1 MSEDSFFKRW
11 APVACLTLSAFIF
24 NTSEFIPIGLL
35 IDIAKDFQITES
47 TAGLIITVY
56 AWIVTILSL
65 PLMLLVSKM
74 EFKKLLLGV
83 LALFTVSHV
92 LSAIAPSFIT
102 LMLSRIGV
110 ACSHAIFW
118 SIASPLA
125 VRIAPAGKRARARS
139 MVATGA
145 AIAMIAG
152 LPLGRA
158 VGLYLGWR
166 ATFFSIGAVA
176 FAIALCLLVIF
187 PKVQTAQ
194 GSVMAKLPL
203 ILGNRLLWLL
213 YLITA
218 LVFTANYTAYS
229 FIEPYLAQIVHM
241 PETDITMTLT
251 VFGIAGIV
259 ASIVFSKCYERFPRF
274 FFATATFG
282 VGFFLFL
289 LLPMSGSMVSAVG
302 LCGLWAMAFTVFGLV
317 FQASVIKLAP
327 EGTPIAMS
335 IYSGICN
342 VGIGAGALVGGL
354 VTAHAQIAH
363 IGFAGGLF
371 AIVGGLICMPWLA
384 PKITR
389 KAKD

>member
-125 VRIAPAGKRARARS
+125 VRIAPAGKRAAALS
-139 MVATGA
+139 MVATGT

-176 FAIALCLLVIF
+176 FAIAL
-187 PKVQTAQ
+187 
-194 GSVMAKLPL
+194 
-203 ILGNRLLWLL
+203 LGNRLLWLL

-259 ASIVFSKCYERFPRF
+259 ASIVFSKCFERFPRF